1 MVVIDIGW
9 QKIVLGREDALKLVE
24 ILEKSETY
32 ENKYWS
38 REDREKLGMT
48 EEYTYHVYP
57 NDKEYTM
64 RIISDSHY
72 EMAKLAG
79 KPEKK

>member
-9 QKIVLGREDALKLVE
+9 QKIVMNREDAMRFVE
-24 ILEKSETY
+24 ILEKAETY

-38 REDREKLGMT
+38 REEREKRNIDDD
-48 EEYTYHVYP
+48 YTYHVYP
-57 NDKEYTM
+57 NDKEYQM

-72 EMAKLAG
+72 QMAKLAG
-79 KPEKK
+79 KPEK

>member
-1 MVVIDIGW
+1 MVVIDLGW
-9 QKIVLGREDALKLVE
+9 QKVVMNREDAMKFVE
-24 ILEKSETY
+24 IIERSETY

-38 REDREKLGMT
+38 REDRAKLNMAD
-48 EEYTYHVYP
+48 EYTYHVYP

-64 RIISDSHY
+64 KIISDSHY

-79 KPEKK
+79 KPVKD

>member
-1 MVVIDIGW
+1 MVVIDLGW
-9 QKIVLGREDALKLVE
+9 QKVVMNREDAMKFVE
-24 ILEKSETY
+24 IIERSETY

-38 REDREKLGMT
+38 RDEREKRGIP
-48 EEYTYHVYP
+48 EDYTYHVYP

-64 RIISDSHY
+64 RIITDSHY

-79 KPEKK
+79 KPAKD